1 MPVRGREPRLLGAAS
16 NYLTA
21 PKSRP
26 GTGFSISAV
35 EQPKRG
41 AVAWKVGSAESL
53 PVDQGSFDRAVLSLV
68 LHQLANPK
76 LAVAEALRA
85 LAADGR
91 VVIRTITPADVAA
104 RVPYRFFPLM

>member
-53 PVDQGSFDRAVLSLV
+53 PVDQGSFDRAVLPLCCTSLQIPGLPSRRHSV
-68 LHQLANPK
+68 RL
-76 LAVAEALRA
+76 
-85 LAADGR
+85 
-91 VVIRTITPADVAA
+91 
-104 RVPYRFFPLM
+104 PLMGVWSFGQSPRLMSPRACRIGSSP